1 MNLFAIDKLTTLA
14 TESSSTCISIYT
26 PMERLGAE
34 TQQNPIRF
42 KNLMREAQSQLLE
55 LGMSEQDAN
64 NLLKPAHNLDT
75 YDFWQHQSDGLA
87 ILLSPNQF
95 HYYRLPIAFAEL
107 TVVTDHFHLKPLLQL
122 LSGDGQFYILG
133 LSQNQVRLF
142 QGTRYYIHEIS
153 LTDIQAT
160 DLADVANVPNN
171 MAEALQDDEP
181 EKSLQ
186 FHTGPSSGG
195 SGSDRAAVFHGQG
208 GGSDDPK
215 DDLLRYFRQ
224 VNSGLEAFLKNEKAP
239 LILAGVDY
247 LLPIYQQANTYPHL
261 MPHGITGNPEMLKPE
276 ELHTQ
281 AWEIVQPDFER
292 TKEAAINRY
301 QELHNTKKTANTIEQ
316 VIPAAYFQ
324 RVEALFVP
332 VGEQVW
338 GLFDPEANSVQMHTE
353 HEAGDRDLLDL
364 AALHT
369 LTNGGTVYAVE
380 PGEVPED
387 KAIAAIFRY

>member
-1 MNLFAIDKLTTLA
+1 MNLFAIDKLTALA
-14 TESSSTCISIYT
+14 TESNSTCISIYT
-26 PMERLGAE
+26 PMERLGSE

-42 KNLMREAQSQLLE
+42 KNLMREAQTQLLE
-55 LGMSEQDAN
+55 LGMGEQDAN
-64 NLLKPAHNLDT
+64 NLLKPVHELDT
-75 YDFWQHQSDGLA
+75 YEFWQHQSDGLA

-142 QGTRYYIHEIS
+142 QGTRYYIHEIP
-153 LTDIQAT
+153 LKDIQVT
-160 DLADVANVPNN
+160 DLPDVPNVPNN
-171 MAEALQDDEP
+171 MAEALQYDDP

-195 SGSDRAAVFHGQG
+195 SGSDRSAIFHGQG
-208 GGSDDPK
+208 GGSDDHK
-215 DDLLRYFRQ
+215 DDLLRYFHQ
-224 VNSGLEAFLKNEKAP
+224 VNSGLESFLRNEKAP

-261 MPHGITGNPEMLKPE
+261 MPHGITGNPELLKPE

-281 AWEIVQPDFER
+281 AWEIVQPHFESA
-292 TKEAAINRY
+292 KEAAINRY
-301 QELHNTKKTANTIEQ
+301 QELHSTEKTANTIEQ

-332 VGEQVW
+332 VGKQVW
-338 GLFDPEANSVQMHTE
+338 GVFDPEANSVQIHTQ
-353 HEAGDRDLLDL
+353 HEAGDEDLLDL

-369 LTNGGTVYAVE
+369 LSNGGTIYAVE
-380 PGEVPED
+380 PEEVPENNL
-387 KAIAAIFRY
+387 IAAIFRY